1 MLLCVLYFLG
11 LLGVIDTNA
20 SFRKRR
26 SGLQKIKGGNLLD
39 VGLDKRVTDEND
51 DQDEEDRE

>member
-1 MLLCVLYFLG
+1 M
-11 LLGVIDTNA
+11 
-20 SFRKRR
+20 
-26 SGLQKIKGGNLLD
+26 QKIKGGNLRD